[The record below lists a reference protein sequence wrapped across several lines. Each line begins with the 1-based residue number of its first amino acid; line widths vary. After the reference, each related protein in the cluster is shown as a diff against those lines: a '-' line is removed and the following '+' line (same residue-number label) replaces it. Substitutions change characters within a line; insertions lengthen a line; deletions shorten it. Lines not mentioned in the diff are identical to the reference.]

1 MKKIM
6 MMAVMFVASAT
17 AFAGDSDALKAIL
30 KSKTYAEAEQLV
42 KSSLDQLATPQEK
55 AKAYN
60 KLVDL
65 AMDQFNA
72 QSTIQTE
79 NQVAKQ
85 MGKEEKPVDT
95 KLMADMAVNALNAA
109 IECDK
114 YDQQPNEKGKVAI
127 KFRQKNQD
135 RTRAIRLSLLQ
146 AGIELAN
153 NDKQKEAF
161 ENFDVYLTSAKSAFF
176 EGVDGVSKNDPNL
189 GVAAFYGGRAAYN
202 IEQYA
207 KAIEYFKIGIADTS
221 KQIHDLSFDFLL
233 YTLRNSQK
241 TAADSAKFITDMLD
255 LYKEYPDAEQIY
267 SSLSDAYIAKGMNAE
282 VIKLADE
289 RMAKFP
295 DASLPHVYKAFLLM
309 QDKKYDDAI
318 AEFAKVKEDGSPVF
332 LNSIFNS
339 AVCKYNKASEFNE
352 ANSDLRT
359 GRLKPADHDKFMNML
374 KDAQGDFEKAK
385 ELDPDQQTVKW
396 QYLLHNVYTLTGQE
410 DKAKAIE

>member
-1 MKKIM
+1 M
-6 MMAVMFVASAT
+6 MMAMMLVASAT

-30 KSKTYAEAEQLV
+30 KAKDYAEAQSLIN
-42 KSSLDQLATPQEK
+42 SSLAQLANNEEK

-65 AMDQFNA
+65 AYEKYKKEDDTKTTNA
-72 QSTIQTE
+72 VMQK
-79 NQVAKQ
+79 ND
-85 MGKEEKPVDT
+85 PVDT
-95 KLMADMAVNALNAA
+95 EGMYAAGKIALQAA
-109 IECDK
+109 MECDK

-135 RTRAIRLSLLQ
+135 RTKIIRLSLLQ

-153 NDKQKEAF
+153 NDNNKDAF
-161 ENFDVYLTSAKSAFF
+161 ENFDVYLTTAKSAFF

-202 IEQYA
+202 LEKYA
-207 KAIEYFKIGIADTS
+207 KAIEYFKIGIADTA

-267 SSLSDAYIAKGMNAE
+267 SSLSDAYISKGMNAE

-289 RMAKFP
+289 RMAKYP
-295 DASLPHVYKAFLLM
+295 DSSLPHVYKAFLLM

-318 AEFAKVKEDGSPVF
+318 AEFAKVKEDKSPVF

-359 GRLKPADHDKFMNML
+359 GRLKPADHEKFMNML

-396 QYLLHNVYTLTGQE
+396 QYLLHNVYTLTGQTE
-410 DKAKAIE
+410 KAAALE

>member
-1 MKKIM
+1 MKKLM
-6 MMAVMFVASAT
+6 MMAMMLVASAT

-30 KSKTYAEAEQLV
+30 KAKDFTEAQSLIN
-42 KSSLDQLATPQEK
+42 SSLTQLTDAAEK

-65 AMDQFNA
+65 AYDKFKKEDDTKTTNA
-72 QSTIQTE
+72 VMQK
-79 NQVAKQ
+79 ND
-85 MGKEEKPVDT
+85 PVDT
-95 KLMADMAVNALNAA
+95 DGMLAAGKIALEAA
-109 IECDK
+109 MECDK

-127 KFRQKNQD
+127 KFRDKNRD
-135 RTRAIRLSLLQ
+135 RLRAVRLSLLQ
-146 AGIELAN
+146 AGIDMAN
-153 NDKQKEAF
+153 NEKNKEAF
-161 ENFDVYLTSAKSAFF
+161 DNFDVYLQSAKSAFF

-202 IEQYA
+202 LEKFD
-207 KAIEYFKIGIADTS
+207 KAIEYFKIGVADTA

-233 YTLRNSQK
+233 YTMRNKQK
-241 TAADSAKFITDMLD
+241 TAADSAQFITDMLS

-267 SSLSDAYIAKGMNAE
+267 SSLSDAYISKGMNAE
-282 VIKLADE
+282 VIKLAEE
-289 RMAKFP
+289 RMAKYP
-295 DASLPHVYKAFLLM
+295 DSSLPHVYKAFLLM

-318 AEFAKVKEDGSPVF
+318 AEFAKVKEDKSPVY

-352 ANSDLRT
+352 ANSDIRT

-385 ELDPDQQTVKW
+385 ELDPEQKTVRW
-396 QYLLHNVYTLTGQE
+396 QYLLHNVYTLTDQK
-410 DKAKAIE
+410 DKAAALE

>member
-1 MKKIM
+1 MKKLM
-6 MMAVMFVASAT
+6 MMAMMLVASAT
-17 AFAGDSDALKAIL
+17 TFAADSDALKAIL
-30 KSKTYAEAEQLV
+30 KVKDYAEAQSLIN
-42 KSSLDQLATPQEK
+42 SSLAQLANDAEK

-65 AMDQFNA
+65 AYEKFKKEDDIKTTNA
-72 QSTIQTE
+72 VMQK
-79 NQVAKQ
+79 ND
-85 MGKEEKPVDT
+85 PVDT
-95 KLMADMAVNALNAA
+95 DGMIAAGKVALQAA
-109 IECDK
+109 MECDK

-127 KFRQKNQD
+127 KFRDKNRD
-135 RTRAIRLSLLQ
+135 RLRAVRLSLLQ
-146 AGIELAN
+146 AGIDMAN
-153 NDKQKEAF
+153 NDKNQAAF

-176 EGVDGVSKNDPNL
+176 EGVEGVSKNDPNL

-202 IEQYA
+202 LKNYA
-207 KAIEYFKIGIADTS
+207 KAVEYFKIGVADTA

-233 YTLRNSQK
+233 YTMRQNQN
-241 TAADSAKFITDMLD
+241 TAADSAKYIADMLD

-267 SSLSDAYIAKGMNAE
+267 SSISDAYISQGKNAE

-289 RMAKFP
+289 RMAKYP
-295 DASLPHVYKAFLLM
+295 DSSLPHVYKAFLLM

-318 AEFAKVKEDGSPVF
+318 AEFGKVKEDKSPVF

-352 ANSDLRT
+352 ANSDIRT
-359 GRLKPADHDKFMNML
+359 GRLKPADHEKFMTML
-374 KDAQGDFEKAK
+374 KDAQADFEKAK

-410 DKAKAIE
+410 DKAKALE

>member
-1 MKKIM
+1 
-6 MMAVMFVASAT
+6 MMAMMLVASAT

-30 KSKTYAEAEQLV
+30 KAKDFKEAQSLIS
-42 KSSLDQLATPQEK
+42 SSLAQLTDASEK

-65 AMDQFNA
+65 AY
-72 QSTIQTE
+72 E
-79 NQVAKQ
+79 KYK
-85 MGKEEKPVDT
+85 KEDDVKTTNMVMHKEDPVDT
-95 KLMADMAVNALNAA
+95 DGMLEAGKVALQAA
-109 IECDK
+109 MECDK

-135 RTRAIRLSLLQ
+135 RTKVIRLSLLQ
-146 AGIELAN
+146 AGIDLAN
-153 NDKQKEAF
+153 NEKNKEAF
-161 ENFDVYLTSAKSAFF
+161 DNFDVYLQSAKSAFF

-202 IEQYA
+202 LEKFD
-207 KAIEYFKIGIADTS
+207 KAIENFKIGIADTA

-233 YTLRNSQK
+233 YTMRNSQK
-241 TAADSAKFITDMLD
+241 TAADSAKFLTDMAD

-289 RMAKFP
+289 RMAKYP
-295 DASLPHVYKAFLLM
+295 DSSLPHVYKAFLLM

-318 AEFAKVKEDGSPVF
+318 AEFAKVKEDKSPVY

-352 ANSDLRT
+352 ANSDIRT
-359 GRLKPADHDKFMNML
+359 GRLKPADHDNFMNML

-410 DKAKAIE
+410 DKAKALE

>member
-1 MKKIM
+1 
-6 MMAVMFVASAT
+6 MMAMMLVASAT

-30 KSKTYAEAEQLV
+30 KAKDFKEAQSLIS
-42 KSSLDQLATPQEK
+42 SSLAQLTDASEK

-65 AMDQFNA
+65 AY
-72 QSTIQTE
+72 E
-79 NQVAKQ
+79 KYK
-85 MGKEEKPVDT
+85 KEDDVKTTNMVMHKEDPVDT
-95 KLMADMAVNALNAA
+95 DGMLEAGKVALQAA
-109 IECDK
+109 MECDK

-135 RTRAIRLSLLQ
+135 RTKVIRLSLLQ
-146 AGIELAN
+146 AGIDLAN
-153 NDKQKEAF
+153 NEKNKEAF
-161 ENFDVYLTSAKSAFF
+161 DNFDVYLQSAKSAFF

-202 IEQYA
+202 LEKFD
-207 KAIEYFKIGIADTS
+207 KAIEYFKIGIADTA

-233 YTLRNSQK
+233 YTMRNSQK
-241 TAADSAKFITDMLD
+241 TAADSAKFLTDMAD

-289 RMAKFP
+289 RMAKYP
-295 DASLPHVYKAFLLM
+295 DSSLPHVYKAFLLM

-318 AEFAKVKEDGSPVF
+318 AEFAKVKEDKSPVY

-352 ANSDLRT
+352 ANSDIRT

-410 DKAKAIE
+410 DKAKALE